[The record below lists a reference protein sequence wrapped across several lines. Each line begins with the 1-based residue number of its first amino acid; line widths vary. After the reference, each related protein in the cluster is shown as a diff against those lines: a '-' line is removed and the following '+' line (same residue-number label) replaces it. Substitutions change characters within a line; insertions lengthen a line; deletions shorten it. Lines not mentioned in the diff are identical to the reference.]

1 MVRTAR
7 TFFTSALLFM
17 ASGLAA
23 QNSVDITAVPGQN
36 NDIEV
41 RVRFEND
48 FDGYFAAS
56 VFTIRWNEASGAGLG
71 SVQQDAQVQ
80 EYHDVNPSGPVETSN
95 GYRYQVFAG
104 FGGSVLSDIPLTLM
118 AGQWITLCTIPVVNG
133 SDVFTIVNDVFT
145 ATVNG
150 DYYVSLGGQE
160 SQGDI
165 IEFNTALVASAAAEQ
180 RFNAFPTTTSDQITV
195 DVDLGDAELVG
206 LSLMNAAGEELW
218 ANALFGLRGPQ
229 RRIIDLSSFCSGTYV
244 VRLRM
249 LEGER
254 VARVVK
260 R

>member
-1 MVRTAR
+1 ML
-7 TFFTSALLFM
+7 ALDI
-17 ASGLAA
+17 AAVA

-56 VFTIRWNEASGAGLG
+56 VFTIRWSEASGAGLG
-71 SVQQDAQVQ
+71 SLQQDAQVQ
-80 EYHDVNPSGPVETSN
+80 EYHDVNASGPEETNN

-118 AGQWITLCTIPVVNG
+118 AGEWITLCTIPVVNG
-133 SDVFTIVNDVFT
+133 TDVFTVVNDDFT

-150 DYYVSLGGQE
+150 DYYISLGGQE

-165 IEFNTALVASAAAEQ
+165 IEFNTALDAPAAVKQ
-180 RFNAFPTTTSDQITV
+180 RFTAFPAVTSDQLTV
-195 DVDLGDAELVG
+195 EVDLGDAELVG
-206 LSLMNAAGEELW
+206 LSLVNAAGEEVW
-218 ANALFGLRGPQ
+218 ADALSGLRGPLK
-229 RRIIDLSSFCSGTYV
+229 RVIDLSSFGSGAYV

-249 LEGER
+249 LGGER